1 MTRRRLACAVAA
13 VSGLLVVLPAS
24 AGASVEHGAVV
35 SDDPANATPVLVDTT
50 LDGVALHVDAID
62 QEGNTLYAGGLFG
75 TVANSTSN
83 GGQRFDRRNLFAFD
97 ANTYAVSET
106 FAPVVDGNVWA
117 VEATSTAVYIGG
129 EFGRVNGVSSPALA
143 KLDPVT
149 GAVDPLFDAGFT
161 GGRIDDIQ
169 LVGDRLIVAGKN
181 GQKLMALNP
190 RTGGNTRYI
199 DLDISGTVLHSRGGV
214 TIFDFAVNPAGTQLI
229 AVGNFLTVA
238 GQPRSKFMMVDLTG
252 SQATLNPWYYQP
264 FAEPC
269 ATVHPRRVA
278 YLQGVDYSPDGRYFV
293 VTATGQIYDDGDR
306 NKTVCDGAGRFNLS
320 DDTKPAWINY
330 TGGDSVWSTAVTG
343 AAVYVQGHFSWL
355 DNPYGFASKCV
366 DPQVRDPS
374 LPPCAARKGV
384 GAIDPETGFALSW
397 DPSKPARLGGKQFLA
412 TPEGLWI
419 VSDSRR
425 INGEQRYGLAFM
437 PLP

>member
-1 MTRRRLACAVAA
+1 MIRRRLVCVVAA
-13 VSGLLVVLPAS
+13 VSGLLVLLPVS
-24 AGASVEHGAVV
+24 AGASVEHDAVV
-35 SDDPANATPVLVDTT
+35 SDNPANATPVLVDTT
-50 LDGVALHVDAID
+50 ADGVALHVDAID
-62 QEGNTLYAGGLFG
+62 QEGNTLYAGGFFG

-83 GGQRFDRRNLFAFD
+83 GGQRYARSNLFAFD

-106 FAPVVDGNVWA
+106 FAPVVDNNVWA

-129 EFGRVNGVSSPALA
+129 EFRTVNGVASPALA

-169 LVGDRLIVAGKN
+169 LVEDKLIVAGKN

-190 RTGGNTRYI
+190 ATGHNTRYI
-199 DLDISGTVLHSRGGV
+199 DLDISGTVALSRGGA
-214 TIFDFAVNPAGTQLI
+214 TIFDFAVNPDGTQLI

-238 GQPRSKFMMVDLTG
+238 GQSRSKFMMVDLTG
-252 SQATLNPWYYQP
+252 PEATLNPWYYDP
-264 FAEPC
+264 FEQTC
-269 ATVHPRRVA
+269 ATRHARRVA
-278 YLQGVDYSPDGRYFV
+278 YLQGVDYSPDGSHFA
-293 VTATGQIYDDGDR
+293 VTATGQIIDEPGDR
-306 NKTVCDGAGRFNLS
+306 NVTVCDAAGYFS
-320 DDTKPAWINY
+320 VDDESQPLWINY
-330 TGGDSVWSTAVTG
+330 TGGDSVWATAVTG

-355 DNPYGFASKCV
+355 DNPYGFASDCTDKP
-366 DPQVRDPS
+366 DT

-384 GAIDPETGFALSW
+384 GAIDPLTGYALPW
-397 DPSKPARLGGKQFLA
+397 NPSKPARLGGKQFLA